1 MLRLVPGCG
10 MQKPRQQV
18 GTVAG
23 LYWCD
28 RQLFYILVGAI
39 LFGWLYSVLGT
50 VAIHSFS
57 ATIDIMNDLGIIF
70 FDVIAERIIYPS
82 LGR

>member
-10 MQKPRQQV
+10 IQKPRQQV

-28 RQLFYILVGAI
+28 RQLFYIFVGAI
-39 LFGWLYSVLGT
+39 LFRWLSSVLGT

-57 ATIDIMNDLGIIF
+57 VTIDIINDLGIIF
-70 FDVIAERIIYPS
+70 FDVISERIIYPS
-82 LGR
+82 LGS

>member
-28 RQLFYILVGAI
+28 RQLFYIFVEAI
-39 LFGWLYSVLGT
+39 LFGWLSFVLGI

-57 ATIDIMNDLGIIF
+57 AIIDMINVFEILF
-70 FDVIAERIIYPS
+70 FDEISERVIYPS